1 MFQRLFEIPYFQKE
15 KYPLEIALAN
25 YEMGEW
31 KYFST
36 LEFCDYIDKAGV
48 FLKSRHIAKGD
59 AIALVGK
66 AGNPYWNMLD
76 LAALKSG
83 VIVVPILSGVSVFQA
98 EYILS
103 ECNIKHLFF
112 ASKEDEMQ
120 FSGLNTRSYSS
131 YCLNSTFFDDIPA
144 PDRNTLDEIERVA
157 NSVLATDL
165 ATIIYTS
172 GTTGEPKGV
181 MLSHQNILS
190 NILSIMPLIPSL
202 QSKVVLSFLPL
213 SHIFERTVTFTHMAM
228 GSSIYYAGSIEKLEE
243 CFISARPQYFSAV
256 PRLVEKMVDKVM
268 ERRAKAGYIAR
279 KLIDWAMEA
288 GENFEGEYKENVW
301 QYIKR
306 FLADITVY
314 RAWRKALG
322 GRVEGVV
329 VGAAALQP
337 KLSRLFSAAGI
348 PIREGYGCT
357 ETSPVIAFNH
367 FHPGGYLYGSVG
379 MPLPGVEVK
388 IEEDS
393 EIKGEGEILVKGPNV
408 MMGYYKKP
416 DLTAE
421 VMTTDGWYRTGDIG
435 HFTNKWFLKIT
446 DRKRDI
452 FKISQGTYVAPQVIE
467 NHLKTAVLIDQC
479 MVWGLGKPYL
489 GALIVPNFNLLREW
503 CNQNKIHW
511 TAPQYMV
518 INPKVQQQFTKII
531 DDLNQSLSK
540 HEKVERFCLLHEE
553 WKIENGELTPTM
565 KVRRKIVYEKY
576 KKQLEELF

>member
-1 MFQRLFEIPYFQKE
+1 
-15 KYPLEIALAN
+15 
-25 YEMGEW
+25 
-31 KYFST
+31 
-36 LEFCDYIDKAGV
+36 
-48 FLKSRHIAKGD
+48 
-59 AIALVGK
+59 
-66 AGNPYWNMLD
+66 
-76 LAALKSG
+76 
-83 VIVVPILSGVSVFQA
+83 
-98 EYILS
+98 
-103 ECNIKHLFF
+103 
-112 ASKEDEMQ
+112 
-120 FSGLNTRSYSS
+120 
-131 YCLNSTFFDDIPA
+131 
-144 PDRNTLDEIERVA
+144 
-157 NSVLATDL
+157 
-165 ATIIYTS
+165 
-172 GTTGEPKGV
+172 
-181 MLSHQNILS
+181 
-190 NILSIMPLIPSL
+190 
-202 QSKVVLSFLPL
+202 
-213 SHIFERTVTFTHMAM
+213 
-228 GSSIYYAGSIEKLEE
+228 
-243 CFISARPQYFSAV
+243 
-256 PRLVEKMVDKVM
+256 
-268 ERRAKAGYIAR
+268 
-279 KLIDWAMEA
+279 MEA

-337 KLSRLFSAAGI
+337 KLSRLVSAAGI

-388 IEEDS
+388 IEEDT

-467 NHLKTAVLIDQC
+467 NHLKTAVFIDQC
-479 MVWGLGKPYL
+479 MVWGLGKPYV

-518 INPKVQQQFTKII
+518 INPKVQQQFAKII